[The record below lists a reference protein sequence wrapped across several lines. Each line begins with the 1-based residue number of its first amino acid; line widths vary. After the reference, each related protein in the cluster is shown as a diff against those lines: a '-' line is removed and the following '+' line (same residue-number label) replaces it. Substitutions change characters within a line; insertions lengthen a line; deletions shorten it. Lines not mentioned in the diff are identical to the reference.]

1 MGGEERSGLTDG
13 IWTKQGMRVSQVMT
27 TGWQNAVIG
36 MRLPMNSEA
45 QSDSTET
52 AGRFVLGPKDKDL
65 IIRLTKAGTDH
76 SKVLRMIH
84 VQALIKMPLT
94 WWKHYDTYKVAT
106 TAISRSTM
114 HKAVG
119 GKELTKNDFF
129 VFRPEKFNWS
139 IITKLNDLQDMLKA
153 ANDESEV
160 RGYWERIIDM
170 LPNAYCQERMIDLN
184 YQTLLAIL
192 GSRYGVEKLDEP
204 WNFFCEAMIME
215 CPHLG
220 DIYDAVKHKRSMTTL
235 EFEAMKKN
243 GK

>member
-1 MGGEERSGLTDG
+1 MGGDERSGLTDG

-27 TGWQNAVIG
+27 IGWQNAVIG

-84 VQALIKMPLT
+84 VQALVKMPLT

-119 GKELTKNDFF
+119 GKSLTMDDFF
-129 VFRPEKFNWS
+129 FFQPELADKSLINKINSLQELLKFS
-139 IITKLNDLQDMLKA
+139 SSPDDKRI
-153 ANDESEV
+153 
-160 RGYWERIIDM
+160 YWEQIIDL

-192 GSRYGVEKLDEP
+192 GSRYSVEKLDEP

>member
-1 MGGEERSGLTDG
+1 MDSNERSKLING
-13 IWTKQGMRVSQVMT
+13 ILTKQGMRVGQVMV

-45 QSDSTET
+45 QSDS
-52 AGRFVLGPKDKDL
+52 ASFDGRFILGPKDKDL
-65 IIRLTKAGTDH
+65 MTRLAKAGTDH

-84 VQALIKMPLT
+84 VQALVKMPLT
-94 WWKHYDTYKVAT
+94 FWKHYDTYKVAT

-114 HKAVG
+114 HKGIG
-119 GKELTKNDFF
+119 GQNLTQEDFF
-129 VFRPEKFNWS
+129 AFNTDKFDWS
-139 IITKLNDLQDMLKA
+139 ILTKLNMLQSLMRTA
-153 ANDESEV
+153 ESQEEK
-160 RGYWERIIDM
+160 RAYWEQIIDA

-220 DIYDAVKHKRSMTTL
+220 DLYEAVKHKRTMTTL
-235 EFEAMKKN
+235 EFEAMKDGRK
-243 GK
+243 